1 VRILLADDDPTS
13 RLVALRAVRSLGHE
27 ALAVSDG
34 AEAWD
39 AFRSFAPDVV
49 VSDWQLPEMSGLEL
63 CRLIRERHGP
73 DRGDYAYV
81 IIVSA
86 QGALDEILEGMDAGA
101 DDYLVKP
108 LDPDDL
114 RARLVAATR
123 VTELHRQLSRQRAEL
138 VSLNSELTQIAR
150 RDALTGVGNRR
161 ALGEDLATLEA
172 RVTRYG
178 HQYCMA
184 LLDVDLF
191 KSYNDC
197 YGHQAGDEALKT
209 VADELRDHARSGDAV
224 YRYGGEEF
232 LCVFPEQS
240 MDSGMQ
246 AVERMRDGL
255 RRLAI
260 PHTDNPLGVLTISA
274 GIAMLDPLRI
284 RTVAEVLRDADVA
297 LYRAKQLGRN
307 RVELASQ

>member
-1 VRILLADDDPTS
+1 MKILLADDDPMS
-13 RLVALRAVRSLGHE
+13 RLVAVSAVRSLGHE

-34 AEAWD
+34 AQAWD
-39 AFRSFAPDVV
+39 AFRSFSPDVV
-49 VSDWQLPEMSGLEL
+49 VSDWRMPELSGLDL
-63 CRLIRERHGP
+63 CRLIRDRHGP
-73 DRGDYAYV
+73 ERGDYAYF

-86 QGALDEILEGMDAGA
+86 QGNLDEILEGMDAGA

-123 VTELHRQLSRQRAEL
+123 VTALHRQLSRQRAEL
-138 VSLNSELTQIAR
+138 VALNAELTQIAR

-184 LLDVDLF
+184 LLDVDFF
-191 KSYNDC
+191 KSYNDN
-197 YGHQAGDEALKT
+197 YGHQAGDEVLKT
-209 VADELRDHARSGDAV
+209 VADELRDQARSGDAV

-246 AVERMRDGL
+246 AVERMRAGL
-255 RRLAI
+255 KRLAI

-284 RTVAEVLRDADVA
+284 RTAEEVLRDADVA

-307 RVELASQ
+307 RIELALQ